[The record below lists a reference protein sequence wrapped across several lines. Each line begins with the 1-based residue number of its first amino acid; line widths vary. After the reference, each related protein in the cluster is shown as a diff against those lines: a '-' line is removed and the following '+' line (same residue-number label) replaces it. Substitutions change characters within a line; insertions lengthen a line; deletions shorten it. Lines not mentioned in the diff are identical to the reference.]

1 MTEFRYRIVLD
12 FAKWTALSALRSGA
26 PIKSRANV
34 YRLLDAVAF
43 GRVLQPGLP
52 IAGGEFDAWHEA
64 QTLALCARDRRVPI
78 GWGAKLINV
87 YLKTAA
93 YVGDLGR
100 PGLRDVLHP
109 PIDAGLWAGLAE
121 RFRDRPEILDEARCV
136 RRIRDITDYATYLRI
151 IAGCRAA
158 AEALGCSLIEV
169 EQLWQGSATPAVESG
184 SRGCLTPSPHNTRM
198 RVRTGRFLRG

>member
-1 MTEFRYRIVLD
+1 MTEFRHQIILD

-26 PIKSRANV
+26 PIKSRAHV

-43 GRVLQPGLP
+43 AKMLLPGRP
-52 IAGGEFDAWHEA
+52 IGGAEFDAWHKA
-64 QTLALCARDRRVPI
+64 QPLALCALDQRVPI

-100 PGLRDVLHP
+100 PGLRDALHP
-109 PIDAGLWAGLAE
+109 PIDAGLWGGLAAK
-121 RFRDRPEILDEARCV
+121 FRDRPEILDEARCV
-136 RRIRDITDYATYLRI
+136 RRIKDVTDYATYRRI

-158 AEALGCSLIEV
+158 ADALGCSLIEV
-169 EQLWQGSATPAVESG
+169 EQLWQGSATPAAIPAATA
-184 SRGCLTPSPHNTRM
+184 RPRPRC
-198 RVRTGRFLRG
+198 